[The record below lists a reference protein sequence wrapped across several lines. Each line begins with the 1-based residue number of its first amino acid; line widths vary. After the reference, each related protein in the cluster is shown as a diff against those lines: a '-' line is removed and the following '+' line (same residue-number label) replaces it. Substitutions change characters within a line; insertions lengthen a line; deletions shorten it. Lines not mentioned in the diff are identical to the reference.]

1 MVQRTVT
8 VFTDDLTDTEG
19 EDIATHTFSLDGVS
33 YEIDLNPDSHQLL
46 LDALAPFLKVGRKSG
61 AAPRRRGSS
70 SKRSNGPDPIKVREW
85 AKSQGIE
92 VNVRGRVPRDVI
104 EKYEDNH

>member
-33 YEIDLNPDSHQLL
+33 YEVDLNPDSYQQL
-46 LDALAPFLKVGRKSG
+46 LDALGPFVKVGRKAG
-61 AAPRRRGSS
+61 GAPRRRGGS
-70 SKRSNGPDPIKVREW
+70 SKRAEGPDPVKVRDW
-85 AKSQGIE
+85 AKTQGLD
-92 VNVRGRVPRDVI
+92 VNARGRVPREVI
-104 EKYEDNH
+104 EKYEAAH